1 MLPLPGWCTGKLTL
15 NFDLWPLL
23 TVYVWSLCHDDRFK
37 DVRQKLLTTARE
49 KEKQWGWSL
58 LVVCLTQ
65 SFAFM
70 CACVYVCISFG
81 WLSNWSL
88 STKLKCVG
96 YSLFWQ
102 CKVFLSYRSY
112 LCAALC
118 SFPWVCLPYGYPP
131 WPTWHRSYRDHI
143 EVDWS
148 S

>member
-37 DVRQKLLTTARE
+37 DVRQKLGERKKNSQGGPCL
-49 KEKQWGWSL
+49 WS
-58 LVVCLTQ
+58 VWHSQTD
-65 SFAFM
+65 FM

-102 CKVFLSYRSY
+102 CKVFLCYRSY

-118 SFPWVCLPYGYPP
+118 SLLRVCLPYGYPP

-143 EVDWS
+143 AVDCS